1 MCGIS
6 GFLLGRTIPDPLDNV
21 ITRMT
26 DSLTHRGPD
35 DSGIWIDNSIGLAL
49 GHRRLSI
56 LDLSPAGHQPMSSA
70 CERFVIVFNGEI
82 YNHLDLR
89 NRLHAEEKAPVWRGH
104 ADTETLLA
112 CFTAWGIEKT
122 LQSMVGMF
130 SIALWD
136 RQYRQLTLARDR
148 MGEKPLYYGWQGD
161 TLLFGSELKAFKHHP
176 DFKGVIDRNAL
187 TLLLRHNCIP
197 APYSIYQGISKLVPG
212 HYLTISLDSLSLAK
226 TTQPKAYWQLNH
238 VVESGLANPFSGSVT
253 DAIDLLQSQLSTSIA
268 EQMLSDV
275 SLGAFLSGGV
285 DSSTVVA
292 LMQAQSRKPVK
303 TFTIGFGETSYNEA
317 VYANAVAHHLGT
329 DHTEM
334 YVRPEDA
341 LAIIPRL
348 PSIYCEPFSD
358 SSQIP
363 TLLVSQLARQ
373 HVSVALSGDGGDE
386 LFGGYNR
393 YLTAHKVWSK
403 MQCWP
408 GFSRRMVAG
417 ILRSVSPFTW
427 DLCFELA
434 KPLLPK
440 QMHLATPGDKAQK
453 LADVL
458 TLSDSHAFFYQLTSH
473 WKDPARVVLKAN
485 EPETLLTNPMCWP
498 KTDSFEHWMMAMDT
512 QTYMA
517 DDILVKVDR
526 AAMATSLETRVP
538 MLDHRVVELAWR
550 MPLDF
555 KIRNGQGK
563 WLLRQ
568 VLYRHVPQALIERPK
583 MGFGIPIGSWL
594 RGPLREWAES
604 LLDEQRLQ
612 QEGYFNPLL
621 IRQLWRKHL
630 SGKHNW
636 QHHLW
641 TILMFQA
648 WLEVQ

>member
-458 TLSDSHAFFYQLTSH
+458 TLSDSHAFFHQLTSH

-621 IRQLWRKHL
+621 IRQLWREHL